1 MPDIIVVGSI
11 NMDLVV
17 HVERHPAPG
26 ETLLGSDYQTFPGG
40 KGANQAVAAARA
52 GGSVR
57 MVGCLGSDGFGG
69 QLLQG
74 LVQDGIDT
82 DWIKR
87 VGGPSGVA
95 FIAVNAQGQ
104 NSIIVAPGSNRR
116 LLPEDL
122 KAEAFSSAKV
132 MLLQLEVPLPT
143 VLEAARRGKEAGARV
158 ILNAAPARSFAADE
172 LRDVD
177 LLVVNE
183 FEAGIVLGQE
193 APEGIEEALA
203 AAQGLR
209 ERVSSVVIT
218 LGAQGCVW
226 ADTSGQGYVPAFPV
240 QPVDT
245 TAAGDA
251 FVGML
256 ASRLAEWES
265 LEHGALEAALRWASA
280 AGALATTQEGAQP
293 SLPTLAEVESFMA
306 GRSSP

>member
-17 HVERHPAPG
+17 HLERHPLPG

-57 MVGCLGSDGFGG
+57 MVGCLGSDGFGA
-69 QLLQG
+69 QLLEG
-74 LVQDGIDT
+74 LAQDGIDT
-82 DWIKR
+82 RWIKR
-87 VGGPSGVA
+87 MEGPSGVA

-104 NSIIVAPGSNRR
+104 NSIIVAPGSNYR

-122 KAEAFSSAKV
+122 NAEAFQGAKV
-132 MLLQLEVPLPT
+132 VLLQLEVPLPT
-143 VLEAARRGKEAGARV
+143 ALEAARRGREAGAQV
-158 ILNAAPARSFAADE
+158 ILNAAPARNLTADE
-172 LRDVD
+172 LRDVN

-183 FEAGIVLGQE
+183 FEAGVVLGRK
-193 APEGIEEALA
+193 APEGLEGALA
-203 AAQGLR
+203 AAQGLCQ
-209 ERVSSVVIT
+209 RVSSAVIT
-218 LGAQGCVW
+218 LGAEGCVW
-226 ADTSGQGYVPAFPV
+226 ADSSGQGYVPAFPV

-256 ASRLAEWES
+256 ASRLAKGE
-265 LEHGALEAALRWASA
+265 ALAPALRWASA

-293 SLPTLAEVESFMA
+293 SLPTEAEVASFLA
-306 GRSSP
+306 AHSSP

>member
-17 HVERHPAPG
+17 RVQRHPLPG

-57 MVGCLGSDGFGG
+57 MIGCLGSDSFGA
-69 QLLQG
+69 QLLEG
-74 LVQDGIDT
+74 LLQDGIDT
-82 DWIKR
+82 HWIKR
-87 VGGPSGVA
+87 VEGPSGVA
-95 FIAVNAQGQ
+95 FIVVNAQGQ
-104 NSIIVAPGSNRR
+104 NSIIVAPGSNYR

-122 KAEAFSSAKV
+122 KAEVFRGAKV
-132 MLLQLEVPLPT
+132 ILLQLEVPLPT
-143 VLEAARRGKEAGARV
+143 VLEAARRGKKTGARV
-158 ILNAAPARSFAADE
+158 ILNAAPARSLSADA

-183 FEAGIVLGQE
+183 FEAGIVLEQK
-193 APEGIEEALA
+193 APEGIEEALV
-203 AAQGLR
+203 AAQSLR

-218 LGAQGCVW
+218 LGAEGCVW
-226 ADTSGQGYVPAFPV
+226 ADTSGQGYVPAFQV

-256 ASRLAEWES
+256 ASRLAKGE
-265 LEHGALEAALRWASA
+265 ALAPALRWASA

-293 SLPTLAEVESFMA
+293 SLPTEAEVESFLA